1 MELHAAGPIR
11 RRHPRTNRIGMRC
24 HAPTASFASAS
35 ADGTLSPSAS
45 AAALWAG
52 RGGGNP
58 QTGAPLAIPSAHG
71 AIDDGCIGCHS
82 AGPSILERGASHGF
96 TVDVGKCAGC
106 HRDAVPDSAAIDRD
120 LHEQAAAL
128 LATLAH
134 LKSSV
139 LHGRPQHAERVMLP
153 NDRVGRAIYDALLVF
168 EDPAAAA
175 HNAPYARALLEAARS
190 AQEEDAK

>member
-1 MELHAAGPIR
+1 
-11 RRHPRTNRIGMRC
+11 MRC
-24 HAPTASFASAS
+24 HAPLAPFASAS

-52 RGGGNP
+52 RGGVNP

-71 AIDDGCIGCHS
+71 AIEDGCIGCHS
-82 AGPSILERGASHGF
+82 AGPSTLERGASHGF
-96 TVDVGKCAGC
+96 KVDVGKCAGC
-106 HRDAVPDSAAIDRD
+106 HRDAVPDSATIDRD

-134 LKSSV
+134 LKSSASQ
-139 LHGRPQHAERVMLP
+139 GRPQHAERVMLS
-153 NDRVGRAIYDALLVF
+153 NDRVGRATYDALLVF

-175 HNAPYARALLEAARS
+175 HNAPFARALLEAARS